1 WVRRSNFRYATDRIG
16 AYFSTG
22 PVSVSNTAPLAQVPQ
37 VQHTPGVPITS
48 SEWVQIYGSF
58 VASGGEDHIV
68 IGSFVNDA
76 LTDTVVVNA
85 NSDDAVSYYR
95 IDDVSVTHCAVGID
109 ELGLSPAD
117 LQVFPQPATDN
128 VSVRCERCTGNT
140 QLQLID
146 AVGAMVRAEQR
157 SNLSTTATLDLEGL
171 DIGVYFMQVITEGQ
185 RAVKPII
192 VR

>member
-1 WVRRSNFRYATDRIG
+1 
-16 AYFSTG
+16 
-22 PVSVSNTAPLAQVPQ
+22 
-37 VQHTPGVPITS
+37 
-48 SEWVQIYGSF
+48 
-58 VASGGEDHIV
+58 
-68 IGSFVNDA
+68 
-76 LTDTVVVNA
+76 
-85 NSDDAVSYYR
+85 
-95 IDDVSVTHCAVGID
+95 
-109 ELGLSPAD
+109 
-117 LQVFPQPATDN
+117 VFPQPATDN